1 MLCSPF
7 LSILLHMTLS
17 EYHQQQAAQ
26 TFGKMLDK
34 VKEKDAE
41 LDAVL
46 KAVPLTVHGLAK
58 VAVLGCG
65 DKRFIPYHQ
74 RLFEDHLGTEV
85 DMTTFDITV
94 EHLTGALGVIQH
106 DCTLPLPGAPYD
118 LTYAHVLLK
127 FISVEK
133 QLAVLK
139 NSYEALRLGGIAIHV
154 IDQDEIRANE
164 VPVSQWKEALAK
176 DQMETTEVPLKYGI
190 ALVLRKA

>member
-1 MLCSPF
+1 
-7 LSILLHMTLS
+7 MTLS
-17 EYHQQQAAQ
+17 EYHHQQSAQ

-41 LDAVL
+41 LEVVL

-94 EHLTGALGVIQH
+94 EHLAGAPGVMQH

-127 FISVEK
+127 FISVDK

-139 NSYEALRLGGIAIHV
+139 NSHNACRSGGIAIHM
-154 IDQDEIRANE
+154 IDQDEMKANQ
-164 VPVSQWKEALAK
+164 VPVSEWKEALAK
-176 DQMETTEVPLKYGI
+176 DHIETTEVALKYGV